1 MKKPP
6 ANLKE
11 AYKLTLTALLT
22 ATAVGITIYAYLI
35 LKTEVVFT
43 HFFYIPIILGSLW
56 WRKKGVIV
64 SIALSGFLIIV
75 HFIAGMKIE
84 GDDLYRISMF
94 IFISFF
100 VAVLSETIEKTKAD
114 LAERETMFRTLFEY
128 ANDAI
133 LLIKKDKII
142 QCNEK
147 AIHLFGGTVEE
158 IIGQS
163 LMRFSPEQQPDGSLS
178 AVKGR
183 EKSKAA
189 LSGEPQFFEWRHQRY
204 DGSLIDTEASL
215 NTIELKGEKYFQ
227 VIIRDI
233 TDRKRAENTIL
244 LAKEE
249 AEEANKAKSEFL
261 ASMSHEIRTPMNAI
275 IGMADLLRETPLT
288 PEQQKYVEISQ
299 GAGENLLGII
309 NDILDLSKIEAGH
322 IQLETISFDLEEL
335 IEKTC
340 EIMSLRALNKG
351 IELVNHIP
359 PEIPLDLIGDP
370 SRLKQIII
378 NLIGNAIKFTE
389 EGEIVLDVS
398 INGQHNGS
406 AELLFS
412 IADTGIGIPPDK
424 LSIIFEKFTQADSST
439 TRKYGGTGLGLA
451 ISKKLIDLMGGK
463 IWADS
468 IVDHGT
474 TMYFTANFIIQRKEE
489 KEKPHEMTVR
499 TDISGVK
506 MFIIDDNDTNRM
518 ILREI
523 LGSWGSSVSDAESG
537 EKGIAALTQAA
548 QAGGKPYEL
557 LLLDYNMPFMDG
569 LGVVEEI
576 KKTPLLSTL
585 PIIMLSSAFH
595 KDEIGIVQKLGVSDF
610 LYKPIK
616 KTELRKAINTT
627 LGKLKPVSAEPVPVT
642 EAVEHHYRPLHILL
656 AEDNDDNRLLIWAYF
671 KNTPH
676 QIVFAENGRIAFEKF
691 KKDKFD
697 LVLMDV
703 QMPVMDG
710 YQATSLIRQWEKETA
725 AGETPIIALT
735 AHALKEDIHK
745 SLDAGCTSH
754 LTKPIKKSTLL
765 QAVAQYAED
774 IDEKKVEEKK

>member
-1 MKKPP
+1 MKKLP

-22 ATAVGITIYAYLI
+22 ATAVGLTIYAYLI
-35 LKTEVVFT
+35 LKTEIVFT

-64 SIALSGFLIIV
+64 SFALSGFLIIV
-75 HFIAGMKIE
+75 HFIAGMKLE
-84 GDDLYRISMF
+84 GDDFYRISMF

-147 AIHLFGGTVEE
+147 ALRLFGVTVEE
-158 IIGQS
+158 MIGQS
-163 LMRFSPEQQPDGSLS
+163 LMRFSPERQPDGSLS

-183 EKSKAA
+183 EKAKAA

-204 DGSLIDTEASL
+204 DGSFIDTEASL
-215 NTIELKGEKYFQ
+215 NTIELKGEKYLQ
-227 VIIRDI
+227 AIIRDI

-322 IQLETISFDLEEL
+322 IQLEIISFDLEEL

-340 EIMSLRALNKG
+340 EIMSLRALDKG
-351 IELVNHIP
+351 VELVNHIP
-359 PEIPLDLIGDP
+359 AEIPLDLIGDP

-389 EGEIVLDVS
+389 EGEIVLS
-398 INGQHNGS
+398 ISLNGEHNGS
-406 AELLFS
+406 VELLFS

-451 ISKKLIDLMGGK
+451 ISKRLIDLMGGK

-468 IVDHGT
+468 VVGHGT
-474 TMYFTANFIIQRKEE
+474 TMHFTANFIIQKIEE
-489 KEKPHEMTVR
+489 KEKYHGTTVK
-499 TDISGVK
+499 TDINGVK
-506 MFIIDDNDTNRM
+506 IFIIDDNNTNRL

-523 LGSWGSSVSDAESG
+523 LGNWGASVSDADSG
-537 EKGIAALTQAA
+537 EKGITALVQAA
-548 QAGGKPYEL
+548 QTGDKPYEL

-569 LGVVEEI
+569 LGVVEAI
-576 KKTPLLSTL
+576 KKNPLFSTL

-595 KDEIGIVQKLGVSDF
+595 KDEINMINKLGISDL
-610 LYKPIK
+610 LYKPVK
-616 KTELRKAINTT
+616 KTELRKAINIA
-627 LGKLKPVSAEPVPVT
+627 LGKHKSVSAEPVPVT
-642 EAVEHHYRPLHILL
+642 DGAEHHYRPLHILL

-691 KKDKFD
+691 KKEKFD

-710 YQATSLIRQWEKETA
+710 YQATSLIRKWEKETA
-725 AGETPIIALT
+725 AVETPIIALT
-735 AHALKEDIHK
+735 AYALKEDIHK

-765 QAVAQYAED
+765 QTVARYAED
-774 IDEKKVEEKK
+774 IDEKKAEEKR